1 MFDKKFLNQI
11 ITSLGNDKPTRN
23 SRVLIVDSMNAFI
36 RSFSTINLMNPAG
49 HHIGGLVGYLRT
61 VGYAI
66 KTFRPTR
73 VILVFDGLGST
84 NNKKNLYPEYKG
96 NRNITRITNWD
107 MFDNKVDE
115 SQAMVDQMTRLIQYL
130 QQLPVTLVSIDKI
143 EADDSIGLIAD
154 HFEKDKLCN
163 EITIM
168 SADKD
173 FYQLISNKTSVYS
186 PTKKKTYKTADI
198 LEEFN
203 VHPNNFLIYKTLLGD
218 ASDNLP
224 GIKGMGPKKI
234 VKLFPLADVEE
245 YNLKNIYSMS
255 EDNIDTNHMYKSILE
270 AKHQLDINYQLMNLR
285 EPNISEENITEI
297 YRLLNEEI
305 THLNLGGFMVLY
317 ESDGLQNAIG
327 NTHSWLSD
335 VFGALILK

>member
-23 SRVLIVDSMNAFI
+23 SRVLVVDSMNAFI

-154 HFEKDKLCN
+154 HFEKDPLCN
-163 EITIM
+163 EVTIM

-173 FYQLISNKTSVYS
+173 FYQLISDKTSVYS
-186 PTKKKTYKTADI
+186 PTKKKTYKTSDI

-234 VKLFPLADVEE
+234 VKLFPLANVEE
-245 YNLKNIYSMS
+245 YNLKDIYSMS

-285 EPNISEENITEI
+285 EPNISEENTTEI

>member
-23 SRVLIVDSMNAFI
+23 SRVLVVDSMNAFI

-154 HFEKDKLCN
+154 HFEKDPLCN
-163 EITIM
+163 EVTIM

-173 FYQLISNKTSVYS
+173 FYQLISDKTSVYS
-186 PTKKKTYKTADI
+186 PTKKKTYKTSDI

-245 YNLKNIYSMS
+245 YNLKDIYSMS

-285 EPNISEENITEI
+285 EPNISEENTTEI

>member
-1 MFDKKFLNQI
+1 
-11 ITSLGNDKPTRN
+11 
-23 SRVLIVDSMNAFI
+23 
-36 RSFSTINLMNPAG
+36 
-49 HHIGGLVGYLRT
+49 
-61 VGYAI
+61 
-66 KTFRPTR
+66 
-73 VILVFDGLGST
+73 
-84 NNKKNLYPEYKG
+84 
-96 NRNITRITNWD
+96 

-154 HFEKDKLCN
+154 HFEKDPLCN
-163 EITIM
+163 EVTIM

-173 FYQLISNKTSVYS
+173 FYQLISDKTSVYS

-234 VKLFPLADVEE
+234 VKLFPLADIEE
-245 YNLKNIYSMS
+245 YNLKDIYSMS

-285 EPNISEENITEI
+285 EPNISEENTTEI